1 MIYEIVDCQ
10 ALLEYAKF
18 LEHSFKSGENQL
30 SGHSFTRNLAMIA
43 MLPED
48 QTFLFINKDNDTMTV
63 DAKWSVHLMN
73 LDIWPR
79 MLTSFMHLLN
89 LVCEEVKM
97 CWGFKDVA
105 PSDMAHPSPIYVV
118 VSADFNNDGYKE
130 QLQQYR
136 TTATTSVKWVDFL
149 NSKLSKSCRQSNR
162 FCAFQCKMS
171 SVLQTSWPLSEQWRS
186 FLGCEITGEMY
197 IV

>member
-1 MIYEIVDCQ
+1 
-10 ALLEYAKF
+10 
-18 LEHSFKSGENQL
+18 
-30 SGHSFTRNLAMIA
+30 MIA

-79 MLTSFMHLLN
+79 MLTSVMHLLN

-97 CWGFKDVA
+97 CWEFKDVA

-136 TTATTSVKWVDFL
+136 TVATTFVRWVDFSIPSYPSHVGNQIDSVL
-149 NSKLSKSCRQSNR
+149 FSAKCPLSFKPVGLFQSNGD
-162 FCAFQCKMS
+162 
-171 SVLQTSWPLSEQWRS
+171 LSWVVKSQEKCTLFDCWLV
-186 FLGCEITGEMY
+186 FKACLCGF
-197 IV
+197 VF

>member
-10 ALLEYAKF
+10 ALLEHI
-18 LEHSFKSGENQL
+18 LKSGENLL

-79 MLTSFMHLLN
+79 MLTGFVHLLN
-89 LVCEEVKM
+89 LVCE
-97 CWGFKDVA
+97 
-105 PSDMAHPSPIYVV
+105 
-118 VSADFNNDGYKE
+118 N
-130 QLQQYR
+130 
-136 TTATTSVKWVDFL
+136 
-149 NSKLSKSCRQSNR
+149 
-162 FCAFQCKMS
+162 
-171 SVLQTSWPLSEQWRS
+171 VL
-186 FLGCEITGEMY
+186 G
-197 IV
+197 V

>member
-1 MIYEIVDCQ
+1 M
-10 ALLEYAKF
+10 
-18 LEHSFKSGENQL
+18 
-30 SGHSFTRNLAMIA
+30 RNLAMIA

-105 PSDMAHPSPIYVV
+105 PIDMAHPSPIYVV
-118 VSADFNNDGYKE
+118 VSADFNSDGYK
-130 QLQQYR
+130 R
-136 TTATTSVKWVDFL
+136 AAST
-149 NSKLSKSCRQSNR
+149 
-162 FCAFQCKMS
+162 
-171 SVLQTSWPLSEQWRS
+171 
-186 FLGCEITGEMY
+186 I
-197 IV
+197 